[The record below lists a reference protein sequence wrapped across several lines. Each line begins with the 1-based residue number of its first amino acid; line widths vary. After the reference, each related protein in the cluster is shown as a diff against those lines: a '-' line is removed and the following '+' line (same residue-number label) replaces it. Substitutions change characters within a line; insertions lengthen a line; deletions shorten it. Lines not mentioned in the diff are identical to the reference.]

1 MPLTFIKKIF
11 LIISGFYLS
20 ENRCFELH
28 SPDGIHNCVLRAPD
42 PSEAAAWFNTLH
54 SALSILTGV
63 AMMQANEV
71 MAPLRIS
78 DPVLPGELQQI
89 GWLARKS
96 EVSISKRYNS
106 DDYDSWIMLQH
117 GEETERWQSVFAAVT
132 DSQLRLYGAAPW
144 SMESW
149 AAPFDCCSLLATRYM
164 QYLLVTIYFLFF
176 KKFP

>member
-1 MPLTFIKKIF
+1 MTVTSRFDL
-11 LIISGFYLS
+11 L

-63 AMMQANEV
+63 AMAQANEV

-96 EVSISKRYNS
+96 EVY
-106 DDYDSWIMLQH
+106 LQEIKFLWTILT
-117 GEETERWQSVFAAVT
+117 GGYFAARGGDGKMAV
-132 DSQLRLYGAAPW
+132 GV
-144 SMESW
+144 
-149 AAPFDCCSLLATRYM
+149 CGCN
-164 QYLLVTIYFLFF
+164 
-176 KKFP
+176 